1 MGAMQFARIVVLL
14 VILSA
19 AAGLPAL
26 QAPSALAGIVTAG
39 ADTLT
44 YKVEPGDTILGICA
58 AVRDRTGHYALEDL
72 REDIRLANGL
82 RNHHLSVGQILAIPV
97 AGPDPGPRVAL
108 PVAGGAE
115 PRGIYIS
122 GPAAGV
128 STVLQRID
136 RFVEAGG
143 NAVVLDAK
151 DIDGILTYRS
161 AAAAPRKGPGP
172 YVPSLPRLL
181 DRLGEQDLY
190 RIARLAVFL
199 DGDLGARRPDLA
211 LADPAGEPWRE
222 RGCVWMDPAEAE
234 VRSYNLALV
243 AELARA
249 GFEEIQLDY
258 IRYPTNGWR
267 GDWTGSLEGTAAL
280 RRAHISRFVAAARD
294 TAARYGSRLS
304 VALFGVMAWGRTA
317 DLALTGQDVRVLAAC
332 ADVICPM
339 VYPSHF
345 GPGFGGYAD
354 PAENPEGIVGEA
366 VLRFRE
372 LAGPG
377 TEIRPWLQSF
387 AFGVRDFGPEYVG
400 RQVTASRLSGGDG
413 WCFWNPACRYEVL
426 AEHLQGKI
434 AMASP

>member
-1 MGAMQFARIVVLL
+1 MQIARIVVLFL
-14 VILSA
+14 TLSA
-19 AAGLPAL
+19 GAPLSNL
-26 QAPSALAGIVTAG
+26 QAPAALAGIVTAG
-39 ADTLT
+39 RDTLT

-58 AVRDRTGHYALEDL
+58 AVRDRTGHYALDDL
-72 REDIRLANGL
+72 REDIRRANGL
-82 RNHHLSVGQILAIPV
+82 QDHHLSVGRILAIPV
-97 AGPDPGPRVAL
+97 VGPDPGPRAVL
-108 PVAGGAE
+108 PVAAGAE

-128 STVLQRID
+128 SSVLQRID

-151 DIDGILTYRS
+151 DIDGVLTYRS
-161 AAAAPRKGPGP
+161 TAAGPRTGPGP
-172 YVPSLPRLL
+172 FIPSLPRLL
-181 DRLGEQDLY
+181 DRLGDQDVY

-222 RGCVWMDPAEAE
+222 RGCVWMDPADPE
-234 VRSYNLALV
+234 VRGYNLALV
-243 AELARA
+243 SELARA
-249 GFEEIQLDY
+249 GFDEIQLDY
-258 IRYPTNGWR
+258 IRYPTNGWK
-267 GDWTGSLEGTAAL
+267 GDWTGSLEGTAAA
-280 RRAHISRFVAAARD
+280 RRAHISAFVAAARD
-294 TAARYGSRLS
+294 TAARYGGRLS

-317 DLALTGQDVRVLAAC
+317 DLALTGQDVRELATC

-354 PAENPEGIVGEA
+354 PAGNPDDVVGEA
-366 VLRFRE
+366 VRRFRE
-372 LAGPG
+372 LAGPE
-377 TEIRPWLQSF
+377 TEIRPWLQAF
-387 AFGVRDFGPEYVG
+387 AFGVRDFGPGYLAS
-400 RQVTASRLSGGDG
+400 QVTASRSSGGNG

-426 AEHLQGKI
+426 ADHLHGKI